1 MVMHKFNFKNGAYN
15 IDKHLNNIKN
25 ENDLTFEV
33 LAKERFICGST
44 EQCIDQL
51 KKWVEVIRPDY
62 LMLRMRQPGGPPQT
76 EALKDIRKFA
86 EKIMPNI

>member
-1 MVMHKFNFKNGAYN
+1 MYRS
-15 IDKHLNNIKN
+15 IKM
-25 ENDLTFEV
+25 
-33 LAKERFICGST
+33 
-44 EQCIDQL
+44 
-51 KKWVEVIRPDY
+51 WVEVILPDY